1 MGSRKTFNIGFSPP
15 RFFEMVID
23 NFSVALSWFITVS
36 IKKIK
41 IVALM
46 ALLMNFV
53 VTLKIKKI
61 KFTIDNALVEILQ
74 NLPLTLSIKKIKFT
88 AVMRMLEKWT
98 QTLSI
103 KKIKITS
110 TMRQLLRL
118 VNSTLIIKK
127 IKIVALATVA
137 QFRVLTYYDPYYLSD
152 WDSTN
157 LSDMDY
163 VIAP

>member
-53 VTLKIKKI
+53 VTLKLKKV
-61 KFTIDNALVEILQ
+61 KFTIDNALIEILQ

-88 AVMRMLEKWT
+88 SVMRLLEKWT

-103 KKIKITS
+103 KKIKIVS

-118 VNSTLIIKK
+118 ANSTLIIKK
-127 IKIVALATVA
+127 IKIIALATVA
-137 QFRVLTYYDPYYLSD
+137 QFRTLSYYDPYMLSD
-152 WDSTN
+152 WDAST
-157 LSDMDY
+157 LTDMDY
-163 VIAP
+163 TIAP

>member
-1 MGSRKTFNIGFSPP
+1 
-15 RFFEMVID
+15 
-23 NFSVALSWFITVS
+23 
-36 IKKIK
+36 
-41 IVALM
+41 M

-74 NLPLTLSIKKIKFT
+74 NLPLTLSIKKIKFIS
-88 AVMRMLEKWT
+88 VMRLLEKWT
-98 QTLSI
+98 QTINI

-127 IKIVALATVA
+127 IKIVATATVA

-152 WDSTN
+152 WDSSN